1 MEYEEIIEA
10 IGREAADLPPDVA
23 ERAAQAVL
31 RTLAERLPRGEAR
44 HVLAELP
51 AELKPWVYTEADAEG
66 FGIDEFLERVAKR
79 EGTDIETALRHARA
93 VFAALGRAL
102 DAAAVAHLAGS
113 LPRTFEPLVAEAQ
126 QRFLDIMPADEFW
139 RRVGQRLGLD
149 QAPGQDRARRVT
161 EAVLET
167 LAERIAAGVVEDL
180 VARLD
185 PLLHPPLR
193 RGIASSG
200 PVARRMPL
208 AEFLR
213 RVAGREGAD
222 VDEAGLVDVIFAHVR
237 AVFATLAEAVDAEE
251 WFDMIAELPAEYS
264 GLIPERSA

>member
-1 MEYEEIIEA
+1 
-10 IGREAADLPPDVA
+10 
-23 ERAAQAVL
+23 
-31 RTLAERLPRGEAR
+31 
-44 HVLAELP
+44 
-51 AELKPWVYTEADAEG
+51 
-66 FGIDEFLERVAKR
+66 
-79 EGTDIETALRHARA
+79 
-93 VFAALGRAL
+93 
-102 DAAAVAHLAGS
+102 
-113 LPRTFEPLVAEAQ
+113 
-126 QRFLDIMPADEFW
+126 MPADEFW

-149 QAPGQDRARRVT
+149 QTAARRVT

-200 PVARRMPL
+200 PAARRMPL
-208 AEFLR
+208 AALLR
-213 RVAGREGAD
+213 RVAGRESAD
-222 VDEAGLVDVIFAHVR
+222 VDEAGLVDVVFKHVR

>member
-1 MEYEEIIEA
+1 V
-10 IGREAADLPPDVA
+10 G
-23 ERAAQAVL
+23 RAA
-31 RTLAERLPRGEAR
+31 AR
-44 HVLAELP
+44 P
-51 AELKPWVYTEADAEG
+51 GPDA
-66 FGIDEFLERVAKR
+66 
-79 EGTDIETALRHARA
+79 
-93 VFAALGRAL
+93 
-102 DAAAVAHLAGS
+102 
-113 LPRTFEPLVAEAQ
+113 
-126 QRFLDIMPADEFW
+126 
-139 RRVGQRLGLD
+139 
-149 QAPGQDRARRVT
+149 ARRVT

-200 PVARRMPL
+200 PAARRMPL
-208 AEFLR
+208 AALLR
-213 RVAGREGAD
+213 RVAGRESAD
-222 VDEAGLVDVIFAHVR
+222 VDEAGLVDVVFKHVR

>member
-1 MEYEEIIEA
+1 MEYAEIIEA
-10 IGREAADLPPDVA
+10 IGREAADLPSDVA

-31 RTLAERLPRGEAR
+31 QTLAERLPRGEAR
-44 HVLAELP
+44 HILAELP
-51 AELKPWVYTEADAEG
+51 AELKPQ
-66 FGIDEFLERVAKR
+66 
-79 EGTDIETALRHARA
+79 
-93 VFAALGRAL
+93 
-102 DAAAVAHLAGS
+102 
-113 LPRTFEPLVAEAQ
+113 TFEPLVTEAQ

-149 QAPGQDRARRVT
+149 QTAARPVT
-161 EAVLET
+161 EAV
-167 LAERIAAGVVEDL
+167 GVVEDL

-200 PVARRMPL
+200 PAARRMPMAAL
-208 AEFLR
+208 LR
-213 RVAGREGAD
+213 RVTGRESAD
-222 VDEAGLVDVIFAHVR
+222 VDEAGLVDVVFKHVR

>member
-10 IGREAADLPPDVA
+10 IGREAADLPADVA
-23 ERAAQAVL
+23 ERAVQAVL
-31 RTLAERLPRGEAR
+31 QTLAERLPRGEAR
-44 HVLAELP
+44 HILAELP
-51 AELKPWVYTEADAEG
+51 SELKPWVYTEADAER

-102 DAAAVAHLAGS
+102 DADAVAHLAGS

-149 QAPGQDRARRVT
+149 QTAARRVT

-200 PVARRMPL
+200 PAARRMPL
-208 AEFLR
+208 AEFLH
-213 RVAGREGAD
+213 RVAGRESAD
-222 VDEAGLVDVIFAHVR
+222 VDEAGLVDVIFKHVR

>member
-1 MEYEEIIEA
+1 M
-10 IGREAADLPPDVA
+10 G
-23 ERAAQAVL
+23 
-31 RTLAERLPRGEAR
+31 
-44 HVLAELP
+44 
-51 AELKPWVYTEADAEG
+51 G

-102 DAAAVAHLAGS
+102 DADAVAHLAGS

-149 QAPGQDRARRVT
+149 QAPGEDRARRVT

-167 LAERIAAGVVEDL
+167 LAERIAAGEVEDL

-193 RGIASSG
+193 RGIASPG
-200 PVARRMPL
+200 PAARRMPL

-213 RVAGREGAD
+213 RVAGRE
-222 VDEAGLVDVIFAHVR
+222 DVIFAHVR
-237 AVFATLAEAVDAEE
+237 AVFATLAEAVDAEA

>member
-1 MEYEEIIEA
+1 M
-10 IGREAADLPPDVA
+10 
-23 ERAAQAVL
+23 
-31 RTLAERLPRGEAR
+31 T
-44 HVLAELP
+44 
-51 AELKPWVYTEADAEG
+51 
-66 FGIDEFLERVAKR
+66 
-79 EGTDIETALRHARA
+79 
-93 VFAALGRAL
+93 
-102 DAAAVAHLAGS
+102 
-113 LPRTFEPLVAEAQ
+113 EAQ

-149 QAPGQDRARRVT
+149 QTAARPVT
-161 EAVLET
+161 EAV
-167 LAERIAAGVVEDL
+167 GVVEDL

-200 PVARRMPL
+200 PAARRMPL
-208 AEFLR
+208 AALLR
-213 RVAGREGAD
+213 RVTGRESAD
-222 VDEAGLVDVIFAHVR
+222 VDEAGLVDVVFKHVR

>member
-31 RTLAERLPRGEAR
+31 QTLAERLPRGEAR
-44 HVLAELP
+44 HILIELP
-51 AELKPWVYTEADAEG
+51 AELKPWVYTETDAEG

-102 DAAAVAHLAGS
+102 DADAVAHLAAS
-113 LPRTFEPLVAEAQ
+113 LPQTFEPLVAEAQ
-126 QRFLDIMPADEFW
+126 QRFLEIMPADEFW

-149 QAPGQDRARRVT
+149 QTAARRVT

-167 LAERIAAGVVEDL
+167 LAERIAAGVVEEL

-200 PVARRMPL
+200 PAARRMPL

-213 RVAGREGAD
+213 RVAGRESAD
-222 VDEAGLVDVIFAHVR
+222 VDEAGLVDVVFKHVR

>member
-1 MEYEEIIEA
+1 M
-10 IGREAADLPPDVA
+10 
-23 ERAAQAVL
+23 
-31 RTLAERLPRGEAR
+31 
-44 HVLAELP
+44 
-51 AELKPWVYTEADAEG
+51 KPWVYTEADAEG

-79 EGTDIETALRHARA
+79 EGTDTETALRHARA

-102 DAAAVAHLAGS
+102 DADAVAHLAGS

-149 QAPGQDRARRVT
+149 QAPGEDAGEDRARRVT

-167 LAERIAAGVVEDL
+167 LAERIASGVVEDL

-200 PVARRMPL
+200 PAARRMPL

-213 RVAGREGAD
+213 RVAGRESAD

-237 AVFATLAEAVDAEE
+237 AVFATLAEAVDAGE
-251 WFDMIAELPAEYS
+251 WLDMIAGLPAEYS
-264 GLIPERSA
+264 GLIPERPA